1 MRGAHGLHLLFVN
14 FDNNLMSTPS
24 SFRVDIVG
32 DICDGGHRDDYDGI
46 QPFKDTHEYI
56 LLNVGGA
63 FPDLATIYINA
74 WIKKLSSSG

>member
-24 SFRVDIVG
+24 SFRADIVG

-46 QPFKDTHEYI
+46 HEYI

-63 FPDLATIYINA
+63 FTYLATIYINA